1 MHVGYEMVDS
11 QRGAIIM
18 LYPTSEWNNCFI
30 KTARHKISRN
40 VPDFICETG
49 DFQLVFNFEQTRS
62 ATVFGEHGIM
72 AHIP

>member
-1 MHVGYEMVDS
+1 MVDS

-62 ATVFGEHGIM
+62 ATVFEEHGIM

>member
-1 MHVGYEMVDS
+1 MVDS

-30 KTARHKISRN
+30 KRRGTKYQEMFPILF
-40 VPDFICETG
+40 VKTG